1 MKLRKLS
8 NLISLLMMSLLGMAC
23 ISVILAFALAQERR
37 DGLLETQ
44 QAGELLNRFL
54 RANEALTDITEG
66 YAYTRQKQYLETHQ
80 QTIERFGGREP
91 ILAQLLRYNLAGDER
106 TLLEQARE
114 RSARLTAMEDAVFA
128 FARGGDINMA
138 LDAIYGTRYREH
150 KIALNSLIG
159 DISLSMQNRMQD
171 IRRTL
176 DGKVQRAMATA
187 LLAMGLNL
195 LLVLFTLFYLY
206 KRKVL
211 DPLESLTR
219 KTHRLAQGEHSLDF
233 SHAEDN
239 EMGDLSRALQ
249 DYQATMAELENQRR
263 KLQST
268 ETWYRHIIEASPDP
282 MVVVDDG
289 GIILMANPRMHET
302 FGYPPGELLGLG
314 ADLLVPQRF
323 RSRHAML
330 REAFLHSGGT
340 IAVGSRAGSYIGLTR
355 SGHELPLEMSMTR
368 MPYLDGRGICLC
380 AVLRDISQR
389 MAYERTIA
397 DQLNFKRVL
406 LNTLPYP
413 VFFKD
418 AQGRYLGCNQ
428 AFLEAFAMREED
440 LLGKTVHDLVKLPV
454 DKRLFFQAQ
463 NQALLQ
469 QGGTLTVET
478 EIPLADGQ
486 LHPIIY
492 TLASF
497 TGSEQGISGLVGTLI
512 DIGAQ
517 KESERV
523 IAEARRLAEEAAR
536 MKSDFLANMSHEIRT
551 PMNVIIGMSHLALQ
565 SDLAPGQRNYIEK
578 VHGAAQGL
586 LGIINDILDF
596 SKIEAGKL
604 AFEQAHF
611 QLDDV
616 MHNLADLSVI
626 DAQDKDL
633 ELLFDIATDV
643 PTALVGDQ
651 LRLGQVLLNL
661 LSNAIK
667 FTERG
672 EVKVSIRVEDAGE
685 QDVGLRFEVSDTGIG
700 IGEAD
705 RLRLFQ
711 AFTQADS
718 STSRRHGGTGLG
730 LTISKRLV
738 EMMNGE
744 IGVESGPGAGSTFWF
759 SARFGLQHG
768 QRELPMCDE
777 DVQGM
782 RILVVDDNASARQ
795 IFTAMLGALGFDVAT
810 LSRGEEAV
818 DELLRAQQQG
828 RPYRLVIMDWLMP
841 GMGGV
846 EAVRHIRASEVAE
859 TPLFVMA
866 TAYSRDELMASL
878 GDLPIEA
885 ILIKPVTPSIL
896 LKTLLNAFGK
906 QVARQPQRNLPAS
919 EYRQAREEL
928 RGTRLLLVEDN
939 PLNQEM
945 AVDILA
951 QAGIHVE
958 VAEHGAQAL
967 EMLLCSDYDGVL
979 MDCQM
984 PVMDGFEATRRIRQ
998 QLGLLDLPV
1007 LAMTAN
1013 AMAGDKE
1020 SCLAA
1025 GMNAHIA
1032 KPIDVQRLFITLRQW
1047 IAPRQAR
1054 PPEDAV
1060 AAEPSAD
1067 ASALPAIPG
1076 LPQQAQAL
1084 ERLAGD
1090 APLLRRLI
1098 RRFGETQADS
1108 VERIRQALASED
1120 RASAARIAHT
1130 LKGLAATIGA
1140 TALAEQ
1146 AAALEHQL
1154 RHERHDPAPSALAAL
1169 GQTLGQLLEQ
1179 IHRALPPATDEAPS
1193 GQAVHDPE
1201 RLLGQLEQLARL
1213 LREDDAAA
1221 IRVVPDIVE
1230 QLGLMQRMVAADELN
1245 ELVTRYAFEEA
1256 LALVEELAGEMT
1268 GNRDPRVAAGQPHRQ
1283 G

>member
-8 NLISLLMMSLLGMAC
+8 NLVSLLVMGLLGIAC
-23 ISVILAFALAQERR
+23 ISVLLAFALAQERR
-37 DGLLETQ
+37 DGLLEIQ
-44 QAGELLNRFL
+44 LASEMLNRFQ
-54 RANEALTDITEG
+54 RANEALTDTTEG
-66 YAYTRQKQYLETHQ
+66 YAYTRQPRYLEAYRQ
-80 QTIERFGGREP
+80 AIERFGGREP
-91 ILAQLLRYNLAGDER
+91 LLAALHQHPVLESER
-106 TLLEQARE
+106 ALLEQARQA
-114 RSARLTAMEDAVFA
+114 SARLTAMEAAVFA
-128 FARGGDINMA
+128 FAEGGDGTTA
-138 LDAIYGTRYREH
+138 LDTIYGTRYRAH
-150 KIALNSLIG
+150 KMALNELIA
-159 DISLSMQNRMQD
+159 DIPQNMRNRMPAVLEQLN
-171 IRRTL
+171 R
-176 DGKVQRAMATA
+176 KVQHAMLAA
-187 LLAMGLNL
+187 LLAMALTL
-195 LLVLFTLFYLY
+195 LLVLVTLFHLY

-211 DPLESLTR
+211 DPLEDLTR
-219 KTHRLAQGEHSLDF
+219 KTHRLAQGERGLDF
-233 SHAEDN
+233 SQAENN
-239 EMGDLSRALQ
+239 ELGNLSRALQ
-249 DYQATMAELENQRR
+249 DYQNTMAELESQRL
-263 KLQST
+263 KLRST
-268 ETWYRHIIEASPDP
+268 ESWYRHIIEASPDP
-282 MVVVDDG
+282 MVVVDDR

-302 FGYPPGELLGLG
+302 FGYQPGELLGLD
-314 ADLLVPQRF
+314 ADLLVPARF
-323 RSRHAML
+323 RTKHALM
-330 REAFLHSGGT
+330 REAFLQRGGT
-340 IAVGSRAGSYIGLTR
+340 LAVGSRAGSYIGQTK
-355 SGHELPLEMSMTR
+355 SGRELPLEMSMTR
-368 MPYLDGRGICLC
+368 MPYLDEQGICLC
-380 AVLRDISQR
+380 AVLRDVSQR
-389 MAYERTIA
+389 MAYEQTIA

-418 AQGRYLGCNQ
+418 AQGRYLGFNQ
-428 AFLEAFAMREED
+428 AFLDAFALREDD
-440 LLGKTVHDLVKLPV
+440 LLGKTVQDLIRLPA
-454 DKRLFFQAQ
+454 DKRDFFQER
-463 NQALLQ
+463 NQELLR
-469 QGGTLTVET
+469 QGGTLTLEA
-478 EIPLADGQ
+478 EIPLADDHV
-486 LHPIIY
+486 HPVIY
-492 TLASF
+492 SLASF
-497 TGSEQGISGLVGTLI
+497 TDSEQRISGLVGTLI

-523 IAEARRLAEEAAR
+523 IGEARRLAEEAAR

-565 SDLAPGQRNYIEK
+565 SDLTPGQRNYIEK

-611 QLDDV
+611 QLDEV

-626 DAQDKDL
+626 NAQDKGL

-667 FTERG
+667 FTEHG
-672 EVKVSIRVEDAGE
+672 EVKVAIRVEAFGE
-685 QDVGLRFEVSDTGIG
+685 EDVGLRFEVSDTGIG
-700 IGEAD
+700 IGEDD
-705 RLRLFQ
+705 RRKLFQ

-738 EMMNGE
+738 EMMHGE
-744 IGVESGPGAGSTFWF
+744 IGVESTPGAGSTFWF
-759 SARFGLQHG
+759 SARFGLQQE
-768 QRELPMCDE
+768 QRELPVCDE
-777 DVQGM
+777 DVRGM

-795 IFTAMLGALGFDVAT
+795 IFTAMLGSLGFEVAT
-810 LSRGEEAV
+810 LSRGEDAI

-846 EAVRHIRASEVAE
+846 EAVRHIRASQVAE

-866 TAYSRDELMASL
+866 TAYSRDELLASL

-885 ILIKPVTPSIL
+885 VLIKPVTPSML
-896 LKTLLNAFGK
+896 LNTILNAFGK
-906 QVARQPQRNLPAS
+906 QAARQPQRNLLAS
-919 EYRQAREEL
+919 EYRQAREAL
-928 RGTRLLLVEDN
+928 RGAHLLLVEDN
-939 PLNQEM
+939 PVNQEM
-945 AVDILA
+945 AVDILD
-951 QAGIHVE
+951 QADIHVD

-967 EMLLCSDYDGVL
+967 EMLLHADYDGVL

-1047 IAPRQAR
+1047 ITPRQA
-1054 PPEDAV
+1054 PPPPAT
-1060 AAEPSAD
+1060 AEPPANV
-1067 ASALPAIPG
+1067 ALLPAIPA
-1076 LPQQAQAL
+1076 LSQQAQAL
-1084 ERLAGD
+1084 DRLAGD
-1090 APLLRRLI
+1090 AALLQHLI

-1108 VERIRQALASED
+1108 VERIRQALAGDD

-1140 TALAEQ
+1140 AQLAEQ
-1146 AAALEHQL
+1146 AAALEQQL
-1154 RHERHDPAPSALAAL
+1154 RQPQHAPAPTAVAAL
-1169 GQTLGQLLEQ
+1169 EQTLERLLED
-1179 IHRALPPATDEAPS
+1179 IHHALPPPVQEEPS
-1193 GQAVHDPE
+1193 EPVAGE
-1201 RLLGQLEQLARL
+1201 RQLLLGKLDRLATL
-1213 LREDDAAA
+1213 LRADDAAA
-1221 IRVVPDIVE
+1221 LREAPGIVE
-1230 QLGLMQRMVAADELN
+1230 QLRVMQRRATADELN
-1245 ELVTRYAFEEA
+1245 GLVARYAFDEA
-1256 LALVEELAGEMT
+1256 LALVAELTHEMT
-1268 GNRDPRVAAGQPHRQ
+1268 GNRDAHVASAQPHRQ